1 MKSLHALP
9 LTASAKKRKALR
21 LFGLSLLTFLFLA
34 ALGLRFAAKAGDD
47 GGCKAVSGSISA
59 SPILSRI
66 PATVLG
72 TVTGD
77 LKGAV
82 AALVTSPL
90 PVPDGGSFTLEHTF
104 PTETRD
110 SLFTQ
115 DTAQWVP
122 VPGAD
127 NIFRMSTQYT
137 IVRGTGKFA
146 NASGQLE
153 NHGEVDLN
161 RGQLTLSYSGQV
173 CRGGGG

>member
-1 MKSLHALP
+1 MKSLHAHP
-9 LTASAKKRKALR
+9 LTPPAKTRKAKR
-21 LFGLSLLTFLFLA
+21 LFGLSLLLFVLLA
-34 ALGLRFAAKAGDD
+34 TLGLRFAARADGDD
-47 GGCKAVSGSISA
+47 HACKPVSGSISA

-104 PTETRD
+104 LTEARD
-110 SLFTQ
+110 ALFTE

-122 VPGAD
+122 VPGAA
-127 NIFRMSTQYT
+127 NVFRMTTQYT
-137 IVRGTGKFA
+137 IVGGTGKFA

-161 RGQLTLSYSGQV
+161 RGQLTLGYSGQV
-173 CRGGGG
+173 CRGE

>member
-1 MKSLHALP
+1 MSSQHLFP
-9 LTASAKKRKALR
+9 TPAKTRKALR
-21 LFGLSLLTFLFLA
+21 LFSLSVLSFLFLA
-34 ALGLRFAAKAGDD
+34 TFGLRFAARAGDD
-47 GGCKAVSGSISA
+47 RVCKAVSGSISA

-77 LKGAV
+77 LRGAV

-90 PVPDGGSFTLEHTF
+90 PVPDGGSFTLQHTF
-104 PTETRD
+104 LTETRD
-110 SLFTQ
+110 SLFTE
-115 DTAQWVP
+115 DTAQWVL
-122 VPGAD
+122 VYNGV
-127 NIFRMSTQYT
+127 FRMTTQYT
-137 IVRGTGKFA
+137 IVGGTGKFA

-173 CRGGGG
+173 CRGPTD